1 MHAPRRGG
9 DVRAMARITIIDGHP
24 DPDRRHFVHALADA
38 YDEGALTRHEVM
50 RVEVAAL
57 DFPLLRSPRAWL
69 EDKPPPDIAAAQ
81 QAIGWAEHLVF
92 AYPLWLGDVP
102 ALFKGFLEQ
111 VARPG
116 FAIGRMG
123 KGFPEKLLLGRSARV
138 IVTMG
143 MPAAFYQLFYR
154 AHSLKS
160 LERNILAFSGV
171 APIRHSIVGSVDKGD
186 AHRRKWLQ
194 RIRELGVVAG

>member
-1 MHAPRRGG
+1 MS
-9 DVRAMARITIIDGHP
+9 RITVIDGHP
-24 DPDRRHFVHALADA
+24 DPERGHFGHALADA
-38 YDEGALTRHEVM
+38 YAEGAETRHEVM
-50 RVEVAAL
+50 RVEVGAL
-57 DFPLLRSPRAWL
+57 DFPLLRRPGAWL
-69 EDKPPPDIAAAQ
+69 EDKPPPAIVAAQ
-81 QAIGWAEHLVF
+81 QAIHWADHLVF
-92 AYPLWLGDVP
+92 VYPLWLGDVP

-116 FAIGRMG
+116 FAIGRIG

-143 MPAAFYQLFYR
+143 MPAAFYNYYYR

-171 APIRHSIVGSVDKGD
+171 APIRHSIVGSVDKSD